1 MPCLLAG
8 NGWLYE
14 VADTVPLLYTAKAK
28 SATPTNVVRMVSNRI
43 QSKQFPVFPC
53 PISEPF
59 LVREKAIF
67 SLVRNSST
75 CVTTTIDFLPHV
87 LMAVSNQRN
96 AKEETIN
103 PSDLV
108 IHYLGNC
115 HSSSRLFVPS
125 VYIHISHSI
134 R

>member
-14 VADTVPLLYTAKAK
+14 VADTVPLHRT
-28 SATPTNVVRMVSNRI
+28 SQIGHSDQRSSMVSNRI